1 MWCPELEKYK
11 LIMKNKALVDLDY
24 FKSNNLN
31 INPDIIIFIN
41 TSISSNGVVNFM
53 KDLNNY
59 KNKVIKIYLFK
70 QNNIIEE
77 FINIKLTDVN
87 INKIINILGNLD
99 LAYCTGYREVIIDY
113 IKINNITDYL
123 LYY

>member
-70 QNNIIEE
+70 QNNVIED
-77 FINIKLTDVN
+77 FINIKLTDIN
-87 INKIINILGNLD
+87 INKLINILGHID
-99 LAYCTGYREVIIDY
+99 LAYCSGYKDIILDY
-113 IKINNITDYL
+113 IKVNNINDFII
-123 LYY
+123 YY